1 MTKSTYL
8 AVFLMACA
16 LLLQAQDEGTI
27 VKRERIDRS
36 NNVFLA
42 FGPSLTLGKN
52 IGDYSIGFNIE
63 GGFVKRLNRVFSIG
77 PSLSFVKFNYDPEVT
92 AEGFK
97 NAFVGGPFVDVNGFE
112 YYEGLAFEF
121 EGGDI
126 SLFSLAL
133 NLKLNLIP
141 VKDNSKISIYGF
153 AKPFV
158 AYSQRTEVTG
168 KTAYSVNYGD
178 ISSAEDWNNGVI
190 DNFDWTAGNPYVKN
204 NYDIDVSEDM
214 AEETKVTGGI
224 FIGPGIEIAPAKNV
238 SGFFQ
243 VAIGYT
249 FPISYVST
257 EAYYGEGSQND
268 LDVLVSSGRIE
279 EYPMEEAGFPSLNFQ
294 LGVSFNF

>member
-1 MTKSTYL
+1 MTKFTSL
-8 AVFLMACA
+8 AFILVVCSFVAF
-16 LLLQAQDEGTI
+16 AQDEGTI

-36 NNVFLA
+36 KNIFLG
-42 FGPSLTLGKN
+42 FGPSFTLGKN
-52 IGDYSIGFNIE
+52 IGDYSVGFNVE
-63 GGFVKRLNRVFSIG
+63 AGYVQRLNRVFSIG
-77 PSLSFVKFNYDPEVT
+77 PSISFVKFNYDPEVT

-97 NAFVGGPFVDVNGFE
+97 NAFIGGPYVDDDGFQ
-112 YYEGLAFEF
+112 YYEGLAFQF

-126 SLFSLAL
+126 SLISLAL

-158 AYSQRTEVTG
+158 SYSKRTEVKG
-168 KTAYSVNYGD
+168 VAEYAINYYD
-178 ISSAEDWNNGVI
+178 ISSGEDWDDGVQ
-190 DNFDWTAGNPYVKN
+190 DTFNWTAGSSYVKSQ
-204 NYDIDVSEDM
+204 YDIDVSKDM

-224 FIGPGIEIAPAKNV
+224 FIGPGIEIAPAKGV

-249 FPISYVST
+249 FPITYVST
-257 EAYYGEGSQND
+257 EAFNEGGNQNN
-268 LDVLVSSGRIE
+268 LNALISSGRIE
-279 EYPMEEAGFPSLNFQ
+279 EYPMEEAGFPSINFQ